1 MDLFSQSSLICVPC
15 FLFRRDHWA
24 GLWKGN
30 QSRNWQCGEA
40 ARGTWHWC
48 SCTWRT
54 WGGCLTFCSCTYC
67 VTRVLASDGNDICN
81 FHFCFLRWQSALSRH
96 YLVGVQMCKLKT
108 PYADVYFLCLL
119 QRNDMVEYF
128 GKQLE
133 GFCFSSNGWVQS
145 YDSWCVK
152 PPIIFGDVSRPKA
165 KTVFWSQ
172 YAQSVT
178 TCPMKGMLTGPVT
191 ILNWSFVRN
200 ELVWRTPLRFVTL
213 FIMHTIWRLEEHL

>member
-1 MDLFSQSSLICVPC
+1 
-15 FLFRRDHWA
+15 
-24 GLWKGN
+24 
-30 QSRNWQCGEA
+30 
-40 ARGTWHWC
+40 
-48 SCTWRT
+48 
-54 WGGCLTFCSCTYC
+54 
-67 VTRVLASDGNDICN
+67 
-81 FHFCFLRWQSALSRH
+81 
-96 YLVGVQMCKLKT
+96 LVGVQMCKLKT